1 MIELVFV
8 ACLGMAQ
15 DAQGAC
21 EERSLI
27 YTDITPMTCM
37 MGAQPELAKWVET
50 HPNWTVSRWKCRYLN
65 TAQREI

>member
-8 ACLGMAQ
+8 ACFGLAQ
-15 DAQGAC
+15 NEQGAC

-37 MGAQPELAKWVET
+37 MGAQPELAKWVAT
-50 HPNWTVSRWKCRYLN
+50 HPNWTVANWKCRYLN
-65 TAQREI
+65 TAQRKV